1 MVGIVQ
7 SYIQS
12 CSRKL
17 EFLQLVVL
25 IKDTVTVIIRIFVIL
40 HPILIVIF
48 ISVEDTI
55 AIVIFILVSYAITIV
70 IVIFHV
76 EETIV
81 IIIIIIGISDT
92 VPIGVGIS
100 PPCGDQGAGDQEQT
114 EQEDQ
119 GLHPVFWESLP
130 M

>member
-25 IKDTVTVIIRIFVIL
+25 IKDTVTVIIRIFGIL

-81 IIIIIIGISDT
+81 IIIIIGIGDT

-119 GLHPVFWESLP
+119 GLHPVFRESLP
-130 M
+130 C